1 MKKYS
6 IADAR
11 KLVKVKDRR
20 TGKMKEASQ
29 LDMAL
34 ILDISP
40 ASWNYKENYQ
50 KQLKAKELITL
61 ANKAGIDPRQIKLE
75 L

>member
-6 IADAR
+6 IAEAR
-11 KLVKVKDRR
+11 KLVKVKDRK
-20 TGKMKEASQ
+20 TGKMREASQ

-34 ILDISP
+34 LLDISP

-50 KQLKAKELITL
+50 KQLKARELITL
-61 ANKAGIDPRQIKLE
+61 ADLAHIDPRQIKLE
-75 L
+75 A